1 MHASGSPGWDR
12 MSSLILSTLLG
23 RLPPRTPQSLLS
35 ERLLVAVTT
44 FQLSNPKPS
53 NLYSN
58 ELLHQSSSPARQSD
72 FNPIGLMDFDVVF
85 LLTQFCGCVNY
96 LKQVTMICSHVSLA
110 QSGNAASSDFVLGYA
125 SWSDRPTGQHCCQ
138 ETLAYGISEDMQPIV
153 GILN

>member
-1 MHASGSPGWDR
+1 MPPRSLFLCPVCSKVRCLYVLYVFVGGVYVCLLAYVFVCGNLSTCVHASGNPGWDR

-23 RLPPRTPQSLLS
+23 RLPPRTPQSLLP

-44 FQLSNPKPS
+44 FQLPNPKPS

-110 QSGNAASSDFVLGYA
+110 
-125 SWSDRPTGQHCCQ
+125 
-138 ETLAYGISEDMQPIV
+138 
-153 GILN
+153 